1 MILIYLAAGRGS
13 RLPKEFR
20 NNPKCLVE
28 VKNKT
33 LFERNKEF
41 FNFFKKKIII
51 TGYKKNKIQKLAKK
65 MNFKIIHNKYYIKT
79 NRAAFAIGSP
89 MIKFNRCNID
99 NY

>member
-41 FNFFKKKIII
+41 
-51 TGYKKNKIQKLAKK
+51 
-65 MNFKIIHNKYYIKT
+65 
-79 NRAAFAIGSP
+79 
-89 MIKFNRCNID
+89 
-99 NY
+99 